1 MTGSFLILVSLELF
15 IVVVVKD
22 EKLNLGNLIIVKMFC
37 IKKNIIIPTKD
48 NT

>member
-1 MTGSFLILVSLELF
+1 MTGSFLILVSLGPF

-22 EKLNLGNLIIVKMFC
+22 EKLNLGNLRITKIFC
-37 IKKNIIIPTKD
+37 IKKNIIIPKKD